1 MPNMQRY
8 KLIKQCSLADEMSLQ
23 TEGNRT
29 SQLIQTQQ
37 RSIPSSTHRVVSIPR
52 LARIPIKS
60 IMPYT
65 YKSISLTNYIKETLF
80 TSKNKNHLTRDR
92 DTQAALRPYWTSNP
106 KSISI
111 REVTGDNIDFST
123 VYLRFLMPISLK
135 PSN

>member
-37 RSIPSSTHRVVSIPR
+37 RSIPSSTHRVVSIQR

-65 YKSISLTNYIKETLF
+65 YTSISLTNYIKETLF